1 MGIELSRRSP
11 GKIRFVPF
19 QLPARVVRMKPS
31 WVLVGEMRGR
41 EVGWGSFGWMYEMDR
56 FLVCQCWESVLY
68 GTVLG

>member
-19 QLPARVVRMKPS
+19 QLPARVERMKPS

-41 EVGWGSFGWMYEMDR
+41 EGGAALVGCMKWIDF
-56 FLVCQCWESVLY
+56 
-68 GTVLG
+68 